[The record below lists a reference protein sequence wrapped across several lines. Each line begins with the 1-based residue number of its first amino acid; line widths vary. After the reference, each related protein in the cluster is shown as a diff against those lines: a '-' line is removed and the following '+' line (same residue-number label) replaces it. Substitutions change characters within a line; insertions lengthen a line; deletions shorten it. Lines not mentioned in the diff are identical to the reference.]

1 MMLPTLIFQ
10 LRAVPLPVS
19 TAASTALSA
28 APAPASTYLK
38 YFYPHKYFPLW
49 LSNLLLHVHAVIH
62 AADFRSEAAAGL
74 RGARL
79 GVDPLRRT
87 DIE

>member
-38 YFYPHKYFPLW
+38 YFYPHKYFQLW
-49 LSNLLLHVHAVIH
+49 PSN
-62 AADFRSEAAAGL
+62 
-74 RGARL
+74 
-79 GVDPLRRT
+79 
-87 DIE
+87 